1 MTTAIKIE
9 RLCKTYSKRFGRGA
23 VKAVDDVSLEVE
35 QGEAFGFIGPNGAG
49 KSSTIRIMMGLAR
62 KTSGE
67 GFLHGMPMERPEA
80 RRGIGY
86 VPESPYLYEYL
97 TPTEIL
103 SMSLA
108 LHRVPI
114 GDQSAHISTWLD
126 RLGLSAVSRTAI
138 RSFSKGMVQ
147 RVAIAQALAIKP
159 KLLVLD
165 EPLSGL
171 DPIGRIEVVQLLSDY
186 KRDGGT
192 LFFTSHVL
200 HDVERLADRFGLIH
214 NGHLRSVRSPA
225 ELVQEMDT
233 LVVRTMGSEPVA
245 GMVADGSG
253 RWSGEWPRSEIWER
267 LDVLRRAGHVV
278 LEVKPNLSLEAAF
291 LKAVGRQVDVK

>member
-1 MTTAIKIE
+1 MTASIFLE
-9 RLCKTYSKRFGRGA
+9 NLSKTYFKRWGRGA
-23 VKAVDDVSLEVE
+23 VKAIDEVTLEVA

-49 KSSTIRIMMGLAR
+49 KSSAIRILMGLAR
-62 KTSGE
+62 QTSGR
-67 GFLHGMPMERPEA
+67 GFIHGIPMEEPRA
-80 RRGIGY
+80 RCGLGY

-103 SMSLA
+103 AMSLD
-108 LHRVPI
+108 LHRTQVTNKS
-114 GDQSAHISTWLD
+114 QHIALWLD
-126 RLGLSAVSRTAI
+126 RLGLESVANSAI

-171 DPIGRIEVVQLLSDY
+171 DPLGRIEVVQLLADY

-200 HDVERLADRFGLIH
+200 HDVERLADRVGLIH
-214 NGHLRSVRSPA
+214 NGRLRSVQSPA
-225 ELVQEMDT
+225 ELVAEDDA
-233 LVVRTMGSEPVA
+233 LVVRSMGCACVY
-245 GMVADGSG
+245 GMREDGAG
-253 RWSGEWPRSEIWER
+253 RWIAEWPRAALWEKF
-267 LDVLRRAGHVV
+267 DVLRNAGHTI

-291 LKAVGRQVDVK
+291 LKAVGRPVDGI